1 MVDLYLLYI
10 LLASLP
16 SFAACLA
23 AAPQILKVSRSAPRV
38 ALAALAALAEGT
50 ATPRPLG
57 DARGSNCTPRYS

>member
-23 AAPQILKVSRSAPRV
+23 AAPQILKVSGSAPRV
-38 ALAALAALAEGT
+38 ALAALAALATLAEGT
-50 ATPRPLG
+50 TTPRPLG
-57 DARGSNCTPRYS
+57 KRIAVV